1 MIKKID
7 HIGIAV
13 KDLNIA
19 NKKWENILSLKP
31 IKEEKIEEQS
41 VLVSIFEM
49 EIQKLKIELIAPL
62 DSSSPLNKFLEKRGE
77 GLHHICFEVDDIR
90 VMMREMEKNGLKL
103 IDKEPK
109 RGEGGSLIAFIHP
122 KSTTGVLIELKES
135 VNKND

>member
-19 NKKWENILSLKP
+19 NKKWENILGLKP

-90 VMMREMEKNGLKL
+90 AMMRELEKNGLKL

-122 KSTTGVLIELKES
+122 ESTTGVLIELKES